1 MQTIDG
7 QMLLTIVAADAHP
20 HLTVQVAA
28 KPTIPPAVLLAR
40 GGRTFCDGTGQ
51 WWSVYEYDCASK
63 RRGAGCCLVFE
74 SISVMRRIGH
84 FPRHWRRLSAAELE
98 TLSWQT

>member
-1 MQTIDG
+1 MQTVDG
-7 QMLLTIVAADAHP
+7 PMLLTDVAADAHLRLA
-20 HLTVQVAA
+20 HQLAIM
-28 KPTIPPAVLLAR
+28 PTIPPPVLLAR
-40 GGRTFCDGTGQ
+40 GGRTFRDGTGT